1 MKPIRIILTVI
12 IALLLAIPEIQ
23 SSGKKIYILDGYF
36 FYEIPVDN
44 KLVNGI
50 IPIKTAS
57 GTKAVGLSIST
68 PLAQEAIQYAI
79 PPDQIPESDI
89 LLEMYKEKQNRMIRL
104 SVVSEELIKVG
115 DIFPNFKAVDINGKE
130 WTNVDVKNKVMV
142 LNCWFT
148 GCGPCRAEMPEL
160 SEWKNE
166 MPDVMFFSSTYES
179 PETAGPILEDTG
191 FNWIALVNDTQFK
204 DLIGRNGYPMTIV
217 VDKKGKVAQIEYGTS
232 LIQRK
237 KLKET
242 INSLR

>member
-1 MKPIRIILTVI
+1 MKSIRIILTVI
-12 IALLLAIPEIQ
+12 IALLTAIPEIQ
-23 SSGKKIYILDGYF
+23 SSNKKVYILDGYF

-50 IPIKTAS
+50 ISIKTAN
-57 GTKAVGLSIST
+57 GTKAVGVSIST
-68 PLAQEAIQYAI
+68 PLPQEAIQYAV
-79 PPDQIPESDI
+79 PSDQIPESDI

-104 SVVSEELIKVG
+104 SVVSEELVKVG
-115 DIFPNFKAVDINGKE
+115 DTFPVFRAVDINGQE
-130 WTNVDVKNKVMV
+130 WTNEDIKGKVMV

-179 PETAGPILEDTG
+179 PETAGPVLKESG

-204 DLIGRNGYPMTIV
+204 ELIGRNGYPMTIV
-217 VDKKGKVAQIEYGTS
+217 VDKKGKIAQIEYGTS

-237 KLKET
+237 ILKET